1 MSSAN
6 RKKSLA
12 LLAAGV
18 LGSTAVT
25 ASAAPFLTVNVLGR
39 VQGSGNPFGPSVV
52 VSGGEIIEYQITAQL
67 GAEESANPFAGLSPA
82 SNTTTIS
89 NWIPSNVGTTSPTSG
104 LSQVRF
110 NLASGGAATFSAP
123 ATAASGWADG
133 TGNSGGT
140 VAGDRLDSLVL
151 IRAAGNFDGV
161 AGTPVLN
168 GEADPVPAVLE
179 LLTLANGSFT
189 AVGQGSVNPVLTGG
203 PLLDTSTIA
212 TFRIRNDANTSNINY
227 SATRLQQNNGVGGG
241 DPVVIYN
248 GLALVPE
255 PATMGLLGLAGVGML
270 ARRRRQA

>member
-6 RKKSLA
+6 GKKSLA

-25 ASAAPFLTVNVLGR
+25 ASAAPFLTVSLLGR
-39 VQGSGNPFGPSVV
+39 VQGSGNPYTSSVAV
-52 VSGGEIIEYQITAQL
+52 TGGEVIEYQIQALL
-67 GAEESANPFAGLSPA
+67 GEEEAVNPFAGTSPA
-82 SNTTTIS
+82 ANTTTIS
-89 NWIPSNVGTTSPTSG
+89 NWVPSNGATSPTSG

-110 NLASGGAATFSAP
+110 NLASGGAAPCSAP
-123 ATAASGWADG
+123 ATAAAGWADFSG
-133 TGNSGGT
+133 ASGGT
-140 VAGDRLDSLVL
+140 PAGDRLDSIVL

-168 GEADPVPAVLE
+168 GEADPAPAVLE
-179 LLTLANGSFT
+179 LLTLGSGSFT
-189 AVGQGSVNPVLTGG
+189 AAGQGSVNPVLSGG
-203 PLLDTSTIA
+203 PLLDTSVVA
-212 TFRIRNDANTSNINY
+212 TFRSRNDTNTSNVNY
-227 SATRLQQNNGVGGG
+227 SATRLHQNNSVAGAN
-241 DPVVIYN
+241 PVIIYN